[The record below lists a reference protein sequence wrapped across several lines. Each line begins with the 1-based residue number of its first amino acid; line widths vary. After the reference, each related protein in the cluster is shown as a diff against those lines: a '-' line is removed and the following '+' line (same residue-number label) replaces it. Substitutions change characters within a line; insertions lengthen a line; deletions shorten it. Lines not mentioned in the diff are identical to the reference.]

1 MPCFSIIWILVTLA
15 HKKKA
20 SCKYTPNRGWKT
32 IFSYWES
39 NFLGA
44 MLYFPNYNIS
54 PDQIS
59 LKFSGI
65 SRNLKL
71 PHLGPKT
78 RGIFGKFAPAQHL
91 RAPAPCSNRHHF
103 GHQWWR
109 SSPQPRS
116 RKGESTQSTPGNSHE
131 PRKKKTFL
139 LSIRL
144 VVW

>member
-65 SRNLKL
+65 SRNLSYL
-71 PHLGPKT
+71 IWGPKLVV
-78 RGIFGKFAPAQHL
+78 FSVNSHL
-91 RAPAPCSNRHHF
+91 LSTWGLPLLVPTAITLVISDEDRHHSQ
-103 GHQWWR
+103 GQEKKVHSQLL
-109 SSPQPRS
+109 
-116 RKGESTQSTPGNSHE
+116 GIHMSHE
-131 PRKKKTFL
+131 KKTFL